1 MSKRSTDFRNRA
13 ARELRESRNGGT
25 PEEKAGNKKRA
36 ASLKK
41 LSENEEWLDGEKQR
55 PSTPEELNQ
64 GGAQKKEMQPPEQAG
79 SFKPLKQK
87 AGPYDRDKESGGKL
101 DEQGLPADDSK
112 FG

>member
-1 MSKRSTDFRNRA
+1 
-13 ARELRESRNGGT
+13 
-25 PEEKAGNKKRA
+25 
-36 ASLKK
+36 
-41 LSENEEWLDGEKQR
+41 
-55 PSTPEELNQ
+55 
-64 GGAQKKEMQPPEQAG
+64 MQPPEQAG